1 MVSLSANWFI
11 EGSIDFEHKKY
22 LLLSYLKQI
31 NQSFHSTELY
41 PDLTDLIFHYNNLVK
56 FKKDKT
62 VIQKAFPQRL
72 TKADMEK
79 MALTYEKM
87 VQDDALMQEI
97 EQIISYALSKMN
109 PALQEGKEIYEF
121 VQSRINIETI
131 GVVPLFPYRGYML
144 LRNGDDKATHVY
156 EYQVTIFESNFE
168 KQSGISTTFVD
179 RYVRSLIYTPEAI
192 RKDLIHS
199 RNSIMPNPAVYHIE
213 SDISFPL
220 EKTFLPLAKRSLVR
234 YLAGVA

>member
-22 LLLSYLKQI
+22 VLLSYLKQI

-41 PDLTDLIFHYNNLVK
+41 PDLADLIFHYNNLIK

-62 VIQKAFPQRL
+62 SIQKAFPQRL
-72 TKADMEK
+72 TKTDIEK

-97 EQIISYALSKMN
+97 EQIITYALAKMD

-121 VQSRINIETI
+121 VQSRINIETV

-144 LRNGDDKATHVY
+144 LRNGDDNATHVY
-156 EYQVTIFESNFE
+156 EYQVTIFENQFE
-168 KQSGISTTFVD
+168 KQSGITTTFVNH
-179 RYVRSLIYTPEAI
+179 YKRSLFYTPEAI

-199 RNSIMPNPAVYHIE
+199 RSSIIANPAVYHIE

-220 EKTFLPLAKRSLVR
+220 EKTFLPLAKRSLIR
-234 YLAGVA
+234 LLSKAS